1 MFVKLTKSGPR
12 RYLQL
17 AESYRD
23 ENGRVKQRTIA
34 SLGRLEKIDANFDSL
49 IRGLERV
56 TRRNSSA
63 DKNIASGTDNT
74 PAIGFEPARALGD
87 VWVLTQ
93 LWNELGFDR
102 LAQTFR
108 SSKRKLDV
116 EAMLRVMVFNRLC
129 DPESKLGVLR
139 WLETVCLPG
148 IDTSGIAYQH
158 LLRSMD
164 ALMDERDKVDEVV
177 SCLLRPLIDQE
188 LSVVFYDLTTITAEG
203 QSDQQD
209 DVRRFGLSKEG
220 GFKRQF
226 VLGVVQTAEG
236 LPIYHE
242 VYDGNVAEVSTLKTT
257 LETVMQRFEIRRVIA
272 VADRGLL
279 SIDNLNELKGM
290 TTPSGDPL
298 EFILAVPGRRYND
311 FETLLSPF
319 HKEQCLEAEEEIISE
334 AKWEGLRLV
343 VAHDPQAACERTAA
357 RDLTIKQL
365 EDVAAQWVGKLDEQ
379 DGGKRYRGRK
389 LSDGGARARFYHE
402 VVDAKL
408 AQIIKVDLKSELF
421 AYSIDRKA
429 RRRAEMMDG
438 KLLLVSNTKDLSPE
452 EIVTR
457 YKSLADIERGF
468 RVLKSELEIGPVF
481 HRLPDRIRAHA
492 SICFMALII
501 HRVIRQR
508 LKQSESSM
516 SPERALESLRRIQ
529 RHRITLNEK
538 THSGIST
545 LSDEQG
551 GLLNSLNVAK
561 PTESR
566 QLSLL

>member
-34 SLGRLEKIDANFDSL
+34 SLGRVEKIDAHFDSVV
-49 IRGLERV
+49 RGLERATGRKSSKANTSAV
-56 TRRNSSA
+56 QNS
-63 DKNIASGTDNT
+63 DQPT
-74 PAIGFEPARALGD
+74 IGFEPARALGD
-87 VWVLTQ
+87 VWTLTQ

-102 LAQTFR
+102 LSRVFR

-148 IDTSGIAYQH
+148 MDTSKIAYQH

-177 SCLLRPLIDQE
+177 SALLRPLIDQE
-188 LSVVFYDLTTITAEG
+188 LSVVFYDLTTISSEG
-203 QSDQQD
+203 DSEQEN
-209 DVRRFGLSKEG
+209 DVRRYGMSKDG
-220 GFKRQF
+220 GIKRQF

-242 VYDGNVAEVSTLKTT
+242 VFDGNVAEVSTLKDT
-257 LETVMQRFEIRRVIA
+257 LQTVMQRFPIKRVIA

-279 SIDNLNELKGM
+279 SIDNLAQLHAMK
-290 TTPSGDPL
+290 TPSGESL
-298 EFILAVPGRRYND
+298 EFILAVPGRRYNE
-311 FETLLSPF
+311 FETLLKPF
-319 HKEQCLEAEEEIISE
+319 HTQQCKEADKEIIGE
-334 AKWEGLRLV
+334 KQWQDLRLV
-343 VAHDPQAACERTAA
+343 IAHDPYTASERTAA
-357 RDLTIKQL
+357 RDLKIKQL
-365 EDVAAQWVGKLDEQ
+365 EDVAAEWVDKLEEQ
-379 DGGKRYRGRK
+379 EGGKRYRGRK

-402 VVDAKL
+402 VVEARLAK
-408 AQIIKVDLKSELF
+408 IIKVNLKSELF
-421 AYSIDRKA
+421 SYDIDRKA
-429 RRRAEMMDG
+429 RRLAEMMDG
-438 KLLLVSNTKDLSPE
+438 KLLLVSNTTDLQPE
-452 EIVTR
+452 EIVSR

-501 HRVIRQR
+501 HRIIRQR
-508 LKQSESSM
+508 LKQSHSSL

-538 THSGIST
+538 IHTGITT

-551 GLLNSLNVAK
+551 ELLNSLSIDK
-561 PTESR
+561 PAESQ